1 MISAGSFVICFLW
14 FWGIQIDPFL
24 DAHELRRLEILGQ
37 GVEDQFAFHLRIAH
51 ERFEMDG
58 LVTEALRAKH
68 PTLCRFGIPQAPLG
82 DADLLRVEFAF
93 ADGLVTAL
101 QEGED
106 NGPGN
111 VRIIIPPP
119 VLGWY
124 APQRA
129 PFS

>member
-1 MISAGSFVICFLW
+1 MSDGSFVICFLL

-37 GVEDQFAFHLRIAH
+37 GVEDQFAFHLRIAL

-58 LVTEALRAKH
+58 LVAEALRAKY
-68 PTLCRFGIPQAPLG
+68 PTLCRFGVPQAPLG

-106 NGPGN
+106 NGPSN
-111 VRIIIPPP
+111 VLIIIPPQ

-124 APQRA
+124 VPQRA